1 MMTSTRTTRWL
12 ALLGMVLALALPAL
26 LMACGRDSAERGSVE
41 TDREALVALYNATD
55 GENWDDNDNWLSDAP
70 LGEWYG
76 VTTDDN
82 GRVTW
87 LELAGNQLSGEIPP
101 ELGSLAN
108 LEWLWLSGNQL
119 NGEIPPELGSLANL
133 VVLWLHENQLSG
145 EIPPEL
151 GSLANLAELI
161 LYGNQLIGEIP
172 PELGSLANLVRLY
185 LHENQLSGEIPP
197 ELGSLANLESLVL
210 YGNELSGCVP
220 GSLEGQLGII
230 SSLGGLPFCP

>member
-1 MMTSTRTTRWL
+1 M
-12 ALLGMVLALALPAL
+12 ACPAGHGPCPGAAGAPHGL
-26 LMACGRDSAERGSVE
+26 RRRFAGRRLRMACGGGSPDAGSVE

-55 GENWDDNDNWLSDAP
+55 GENWDNNDNWLSDAP

-101 ELGSLAN
+101 VLGSLANLEWLWLSGNQLNGEIPPVLGSLAN

-145 EIPPEL
+145 EIQPEL
-151 GSLANLAELI
+151 GSLANLKE
-161 LYGNQLIGEIP
+161 
-172 PELGSLANLVRLY
+172 
-185 LHENQLSGEIPP
+185 
-197 ELGSLANLESLVL
+197 LVL

-230 SSLGGLPFCP
+230 SSFRGLPFCP